1 MTYVVA
7 IVGLLMLVLIHELG
21 HFGAAKAVGMRA
33 QRFSIGFPPAILK
46 RKVGETEYALGAIP
60 LGGYVRI
67 PGMLRPD
74 ASDLGAVEDMLDRTE
89 DLTEEQAQAIAEAL
103 DSAAR
108 ALSRGRPEAAGR
120 ELVELRTAIDGAGEA
135 IPSAWRR
142 RIRRAID
149 RVTDSLD
156 PRSYW
161 RSSRRNRFLVIAAGP
176 FANVLAC
183 FVLLSVLAVTGQP
196 GPADATVAKIVAGSP
211 AQHMGLRP
219 GDTVLSVNG
228 VHGGWQTLRAQIMT
242 SDGRPVTVVVRRD
255 GRRVTLSPT
264 RPEKLQGVYRL
275 GFDFGQSLV
284 HHSVADAPGVAL
296 SQMWQ
301 LTDGTLG
308 ALGDITSSQ
317 GRAQLHSTVGIVRYS
332 AVAAS
337 DGTPYYLSLLAY
349 ISLSVAIINLLPF
362 LPLDGGHILMVAIER
377 LRGGRTMSRTTL
389 ERISAVGIVLILLVF
404 VIGLQNDLNSIAGST
419 H

>member
-7 IVGLLMLVLIHELG
+7 VVGLLMLVLIHELG
-21 HFGAAKAVGMRA
+21 HFSAAKAVGMRA
-33 QRFSIGFPPAILK
+33 LRFSIGFPPAVLK
-46 RKVGETEYALGAIP
+46 RQVGDTEWAIGAIP

-67 PGMLRPD
+67 PGMLKPD
-74 ASDLGAVEDMLDRTE
+74 ASDLGAVEDMLDRND
-89 DLTEEQAQAIAEAL
+89 DLTEEQAAAIAGAL
-103 DSAAR
+103 DAAAR
-108 ALSRGRPEAAGR
+108 SLARLRPDSAGG
-120 ELVELRTAIDGAGEA
+120 EVDELRAAIDSADGA
-135 IPSAWRR
+135 IPPAWRR
-142 RIRRAID
+142 RIRKSLD

-161 RSSRRNRFLVIAAGP
+161 RSSRRSRFIVILAGP
-176 FANVLAC
+176 MANVLTC

-196 GPADATVAKIVAGSP
+196 GPTDTTVAKIVAGSP

-219 GDTVLSVNG
+219 GDVVVAVDG
-228 VHGGWQTLRAQIMT
+228 VHGGWARLRSQIMT
-242 SDGRPVTVVVRRD
+242 SDGRLLTVTVRRG
-255 GRRVTLSPT
+255 GRTLT
-264 RPEKLQGVYRL
+264 LRARATKQQGVFRL
-275 GFDFGQSLV
+275 GFDFGESLV
-284 HHSVADAPGVAL
+284 HHSVFEAPGVAL

-301 LTDGTLG
+301 LTDGTVG
-308 ALGDITSSQ
+308 ALGSITSSK
-317 GRAQLHSTVGIVRYS
+317 GRSQLHSTVGIVRYS

-362 LPLDGGHILMVAIER
+362 LPLDGGHILMIAIER
-377 LRGGRTMSRTTL
+377 LRGGRTLSRAAL

-404 VIGLQNDLNSIAGST
+404 VIGLQNDLNSIAGPT

>member
-1 MTYVVA
+1 VTYVVA
-7 IVGLLMLVLIHELG
+7 IVGLLVLVLIHELG
-21 HFGAAKAVGMRA
+21 HFSAAKAVGMRA
-33 QRFSIGFPPAILK
+33 LRFSIGFPPAVLK
-46 RKVGETEYALGAIP
+46 RQVGDTEYVLGAIP

-74 ASDLGAVEDMLDRTE
+74 ASDLGAVEDMLDRNE
-89 DLTEEQAQAIAEAL
+89 ELTDEQAAAIAGAL
-103 DSAAR
+103 DSASR
-108 ALSRGRPEAAGR
+108 ALSRGRPDTAGEELAELRAAVAAAGDS
-120 ELVELRTAIDGAGEA
+120 VPAG
-135 IPSAWRR
+135 WRR
-142 RIRRAID
+142 RIERSIE
-149 RVTDSLD
+149 RVSASLD

-161 RSSRRNRFLVIAAGP
+161 RSSRRSRLLVIAAGP
-176 FANVLAC
+176 LANVLAC

-196 GPADATVAKIVAGSP
+196 GPADTTVARIVAGSP
-211 AQHMGLRP
+211 AQRMGLRP
-219 GDTVLSVNG
+219 GDVVLSVNG
-228 VHGGWQTLRAQIMT
+228 VHGGWQRLRSQIMS
-242 SDGRPVTVVVRRD
+242 SDGRPVTVVVRRN
-255 GRRVTLSPT
+255 GRALTLPRE
-264 RPEKLQGVYRL
+264 RPIPLQGAYRL

-284 HHSVADAPGVAL
+284 HHSVLDAPAVAL

-308 ALGDITSSQ
+308 ALGDVTSSK
-317 GRAQLHSTVGIVRYS
+317 GRAQLHSTVGIVQYS

-362 LPLDGGHILMVAIER
+362 LPLDGGHILMIAIER
-377 LRGGRTMSRTTL
+377 LRGGRTMSRATL

-404 VIGLQNDLNSIAGST
+404 VIGLQNDINSIAGST